1 MKPDAILLPGVKP
14 TRPIVIAG
22 PCSAETEE
30 QVLSVAREI
39 AAQGVK
45 IFRAG
50 IWKPRTKP
58 GGFEGIGTAALA
70 WLQRVKQETG
80 MYVTTEVANKDH
92 VFAALNAGIDILWI
106 GARTS
111 VNPFAVQE
119 IADALRGED
128 IPVLVKNPVNPDLEL
143 WIGAIERLY
152 SAGIRQIGA
161 IHRGF
166 SAYDKKTY
174 RNPPMWYI
182 PIELRRR
189 IPSLQIFCDPSHIAG
204 QRHKIAMLA
213 QQAMDLQL
221 DGLIIETHSH
231 PEAAWSDAAQQ
242 LTPEMLG
249 NLLSRLVI
257 RNADRPSQYL
267 VELRYRIDQVDEA
280 LLELLARRMQL
291 SDELGEYKKAN
302 DMPIF
307 QTTRYS
313 EIIERRAEFGEV
325 LDLDPDFVRD
335 MMKEIHEESIRR
347 QMNAMNQDEGSV
359 GSAEESALESS
370 MDNDVP

>member
-1 MKPDAILLPGVKP
+1 MKPDAILLPGVSP
-14 TRPIVIAG
+14 ARPIVIAG

-30 QVLSVAREI
+30 QVLSVAHEI
-39 AAQGVK
+39 AAQGIK

-58 GGFEGIGTAALA
+58 GGFEGIGTPGLA

-80 MYVTTEVANKDH
+80 MYVITEVANKEH
-92 VFAALNAGIDILWI
+92 VVAALNAGIDILWI

-119 IADALRGED
+119 IADTLRGVD
-128 IPVLVKNPVNPDLEL
+128 VPVLVKNPINPDLEL

-152 SAGIRQIGA
+152 SAGIRQIGT

-166 SAYDKKTY
+166 SSYDKKTY
-174 RNPPMWYI
+174 RNPPMWHI

-204 QRHKIAMLA
+204 KRHRIAALA
-213 QQAMDLQL
+213 QQAMDLQF

-231 PEAAWSDAAQQ
+231 PESAWSDAAQQ
-242 LTPEMLG
+242 ITPAMLG
-249 NLLSRLVI
+249 QLLSQLVI
-257 RNADRPSQYL
+257 RNADRPSQRLY
-267 VELRYRIDQVDEA
+267 ELRYRIDQVDEA

-302 DMPIF
+302 DMPVL

-313 EIIERRAEFGEV
+313 EIIERRAEFGET
-325 LDLDPDFVRD
+325 LDLNPDFVQEII
-335 MMKEIHEESIRR
+335 KEIHEESVRR
-347 QMNAMNQDEGSV
+347 QMNVMSQC
-359 GSAEESALESS
+359 EE
-370 MDNDVP
+370 NDST